1 MTIKQTLQ
9 SIAVGLLFSAPFIIE
24 IAKDLLK

>member
-9 SIAVGLLFSAPFIIE
+9 SIAVGALFSMPFLIE